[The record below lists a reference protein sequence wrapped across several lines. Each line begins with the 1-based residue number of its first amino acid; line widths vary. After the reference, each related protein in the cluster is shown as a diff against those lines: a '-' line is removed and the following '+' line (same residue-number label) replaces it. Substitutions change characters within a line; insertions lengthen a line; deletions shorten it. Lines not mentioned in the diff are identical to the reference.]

1 VVSDVT
7 DSHLE
12 SRLNEREVPQ
22 LGFVDTHCHASLRWF
37 EPVDTL
43 LFEMDRCGV
52 EKAVL
57 IGNLYEPDQ
66 DYQQACFHQHPDRF
80 ASVVL
85 VDPQRPDAVGLLER
99 FVDDGATGVRLRA
112 NERSP
117 DEDPLAIWRAAS
129 RLQLPVSCLGNGRA
143 FADDAFSELVEEL
156 PELVIVLEHL
166 GGITAAHS
174 DTDREKV
181 WALARFPNLY
191 IKIPPLS
198 KFVERDLPYKS
209 SYPFKRPTPPYL
221 QEAYDR
227 FGPERMMWS
236 SNFPPVAG
244 CEGYRNSL
252 LYPLDEFASTP
263 LADREMMFGGT
274 ARRVFRFSV

>member
-1 VVSDVT
+1 VSQAT
-7 DSHLE
+7 DTE
-12 SRLNEREVPQ
+12 FDARLSEREMPP

-37 EPVDTL
+37 EPVDSL

-52 EKAVL
+52 ERGVL

-66 DYQQACFHQHPDRF
+66 DYQQACFHQHPDRL

-85 VDPQRPDAVGLLER
+85 VDPQRPDAVETLER
-99 FVDDGATGVRLRA
+99 LVDDGACGVRLRA
-112 NERSP
+112 TDRSP
-117 DEDPLAIWRAAS
+117 GEDPLAIWRAAL
-129 RLQLPVSCLGNGRA
+129 RLKLPVSCLGNGGT
-143 FADDAFSELVEEL
+143 FTEDAFSGLVAES

-166 GGITAAHS
+166 GGITIGHS
-174 DTDREKV
+174 DAEREKI
-181 WALARFPNLY
+181 WELARFPNLY

-198 KFVERDLPYKS
+198 KFVERDLPYKG

-221 QEAYDR
+221 QEAYER

-244 CEGYRNSL
+244 TEGYRNSI
-252 LYPLDEFASTP
+252 LYPLDEFASVP

-274 ARRVFRFSV
+274 ARRVFRLPT